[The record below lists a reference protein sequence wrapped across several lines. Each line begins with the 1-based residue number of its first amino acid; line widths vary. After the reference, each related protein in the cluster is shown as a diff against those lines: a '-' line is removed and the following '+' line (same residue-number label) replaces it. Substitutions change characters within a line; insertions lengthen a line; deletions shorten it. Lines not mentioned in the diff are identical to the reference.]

1 MDQTFDSLMTKHIPK
16 NDEVEGN
23 PWDVIPIKNVK

>member
-16 NDEVEGN
+16 SDEVIGN

>member
-1 MDQTFDSLMTKHIPK
+1 MDQTFNLLMTKHTPK
-16 NDEVEGN
+16 SDEVIGN